1 MSHLVTFGTANEE
14 DSPPNPR
21 SPNCDEVHREREP
34 WISEDCRGI
43 DGAPADSS
51 PLDCSHV
58 SRLQAR
64 LLQMLGVSDVGFGL
78 RVRLGNEP
86 QFRRWTTAHIGK
98 LFSLHGQCIY
108 LDCAMFAV
116 RSTRANGDV
125 AAHLRCCS

>member
-1 MSHLVTFGTANEE
+1 M
-14 DSPPNPR
+14 
-21 SPNCDEVHREREP
+21 HREREP

-58 SRLQAR
+58 SRLQACFLR
-64 LLQMLGVSDVGFGL
+64 TLGVPDVRFGL
-78 RVRLGNEP
+78 GVRLGNEP
-86 QFRRWTTAHIGK
+86 QFRRWTTAHVGK
-98 LFSLHGQCIY
+98 LFSRDGQCIY

-116 RSTRANGDV
+116 RSTRAKGDV